1 MKTREHYYRL
11 AEALAVITI
20 VYNVIEGLVSVWFG
34 LSDETFALFGFG
46 LDSFV
51 EVVSGVG
58 VWHMVRRMRASHES
72 EHDSFE
78 RRALR
83 ITGGAFYALA
93 AGLTVTVLVN
103 VYEGHAPE
111 TTLWGIIVGSVSI
124 ASMWLL
130 IRFKVKAGTALG
142 SDAILADAACT
153 RTCLRLSAAL
163 LAASLIYELTG
174 IGYADSA
181 GAAVIAWMSY
191 REGREAFEKARGR
204 SCGCGGACKTGTSPD
219 ATPVKLGRGLSQAS
233 GAPENK

>member
-1 MKTREHYYRL
+1 MKSREHYYRL
-11 AEALAVITI
+11 AEALALVTI
-20 VYNVIEGLVSVWFG
+20 LYNIAEGLVSVSFG

-51 EVVSGVG
+51 EVVSGIG
-58 VWHMVRRMRASHES
+58 VWHMVRRMRVTHES
-72 EHDSFE
+72 EHDAFE

-93 AGLTVTVLVN
+93 TGLATTAAVN
-103 VYEGHAPE
+103 AYQGHAPE

-130 IRFKVKAGTALG
+130 IRFKVKAGTGLG

-153 RTCLRLSAAL
+153 KTCLRLSAVL

-181 GAAVIAWMSY
+181 GAAVIAWFAFK
-191 REGREAFEKARGR
+191 EGREAFGKAAGKA
-204 SCGCGGACKTGTSPD
+204 CGCGGACRNDKPSGASLVT
-219 ATPVKLGRGLSQAS
+219 LGRGLDRPPHM
-233 GAPENK
+233 PEK

>member
-11 AEALAVITI
+11 AEALAIITI

-72 EHDSFE
+72 EHDAFE

-93 AGLTVTVLVN
+93 AGLAATVAVN
-103 VYEGHAPE
+103 VYEAHAPE

-163 LAASLIYELTG
+163 LAASLLYELTG

-191 REGREAFEKARGR
+191 SEGREAFEKAQGR
-204 SCGCGGACKTGTSPD
+204 SCGCGGACKEAGSVSAAPI
-219 ATPVKLGRGLSQAS
+219 KLGRGLSKPP
-233 GAPENK
+233 GGPENK

>member
-1 MKTREHYYRL
+1 MRSKEYYYRL
-11 AEALAVITI
+11 AETLALITI
-20 VYNVIEGLVSVWFG
+20 IYNIVEGLVSVWFG

-51 EVVSGVG
+51 EVVSGIG

-72 EHDSFE
+72 EHDNFE

-103 VYEGHAPE
+103 VYEHHAPE

-163 LAASLIYELTG
+163 LAASIVYELTG
-174 IGYADSA
+174 IGYADTA
-181 GAAVIAWMSY
+181 GAAVIAWLSY
-191 REGREAFEKARGR
+191 REGREAFEKAEGR
-204 SCGCGGACKTGTSPD
+204 SCGCGGACKTAQGAGTR
-219 ATPVKLGRGLSQAS
+219 PVTLGRGLSKTP
-233 GAPENK
+233 GPPENK

>member
-1 MKTREHYYRL
+1 MPGTEYDRHSALRL

-20 VYNVIEGLVSVWFG
+20 VYNIVEGLVSVWFG
-34 LSDETFALFGFG
+34 VSDETFALFGFG

-51 EVVSGVG
+51 EVVSGLG
-58 VWHMVRRMRASHES
+58 VWHMVRRMRVSHES
-72 EHDSFE
+72 EHDAFE

-83 ITGGAFYALA
+83 ITGGAFFVLAMGLA
-93 AGLTVTVLVN
+93 ATAAVN
-103 VYEGHAPE
+103 IYTGHAPE
-111 TTLWGIIVGSVSI
+111 TTLWGIVVGSVSI

-130 IRFKVKAGTALG
+130 IRYKVKAGNALG

-181 GAAVIAWMSY
+181 GAAVIAWFSLK
-191 REGREAFEKARGR
+191 EGREAFGKAAGR
-204 SCGCGGACKTGTSPD
+204 SCGCGGACQPAGSGNIK
-219 ATPVKLGRGLSQAS
+219 PVKLTRG
-233 GAPENK
+233 PMK